1 MQLAACITAWIA
13 LQHTYL
19 AAGHCFALFTKH
31 HKPELI
37 QTVEREAVRYF
48 WSSYPNLYCTVC
60 FLGCLVLHCRFPNGE
75 SGADV
80 YDRITVFTDHL
91 IRDINAGRFA
101 NNTSLVLV
109 THGLALRIFLMR
121 W

>member
-1 MQLAACITAWIA
+1 MASHHVLQTSAC
-13 LQHTYL
+13 
-19 AAGHCFALFTKH
+19 
-31 HKPELI
+31 
-37 QTVEREAVRYF
+37 R
-48 WSSYPNLYCTVC
+48 
-60 FLGCLVLHCRFPNGE
+60 RFPNGE

-101 NNTSLVLV
+101 NSTSLVLV